1 MEDKILALFDQKQ
14 NWTLN
19 EIEAAL
25 NLRSTEAFVQLVK
38 TLNVLE
44 DKHILLNNHHH
55 YMRMDANQYLV
66 GKLKDISRFEWM
78 LSDGVQK
85 IYLPKHKNEGLFV
98 DDLVLVDI
106 QTKKVVRVYEHTIH
120 QLTGTMVRRKKQLV
134 FHSDIDYHCEFQLKT
149 MDHSLRPGTKVV
161 AQLTNYARPVEIKI
175 SEIIGNEKDPGVDI
189 TSMLYANKVR
199 MHFNEKVQK
208 ELKKIPHEVRDQ
220 DRENRVDLRSL
231 ITFTIDGDDAKD
243 FDDAI
248 SIERKPSG
256 YRLYVHIADVSHYVQ
271 TKSAIDREAF
281 ARSTSIYVC
290 DRVIPM
296 LPFDLSNGICSLNP
310 NVDRCTLTVQMEIDA
325 TGHCTSYKIY
335 PSLIHS
341 NQRCTYKKVNQL
353 LEGNVVSEYARI
365 RNQLFDLEACAYLLE
380 NQAKE
385 RGAIQFETKEP
396 AIVLNDKGKAVDVY
410 EKTRGY
416 AEEMIEQCMILANVC
431 VANCLHQ
438 AHLPCMYRVHLKP
451 NPEKAST
458 INTMALALHLS
469 YDIMPDEIEP
479 KVLAQFLSSLEENE
493 AYPIISMISLRAMEK
508 AYYDADCLGHFGLAL
523 EEYCHFT
530 SPIRRYSDL
539 VVHRMLRK
547 YLFEKQDRE
556 QVSKDIHAIGQQA
569 EHVSEKER
577 EAIAIE
583 RLVNDYKKA
592 EYMQKNIGRVY
603 TGMISGVQK
612 FGFFVELS
620 NTIEGL
626 VPVHTLMDDFYI
638 FDEDTLTLQARS
650 QKKAYQLGQKVRV
663 VCTGVDVPKGH
674 VEFALITSQNG
685 KKH

>member
-1 MEDKILALFDQKQ
+1 MEQKILALFDQKQ
-14 NWTLN
+14 NWTLH
-19 EIEAAL
+19 EIEATL
-25 NLRSTEAFVQLVK
+25 HLRSTNDFVQLVK
-38 TLNVLE
+38 ILNDLE
-44 DKHILLNNHHH
+44 DQHVLMNDHHH
-55 YMRMDANQYLV
+55 YMRMDTNQYIV

-78 LSDGVQK
+78 VSDGVQK
-85 IYLPKHKNEGLFV
+85 IYLPKHKNDELFV
-98 DDLVLVDI
+98 DDLVLIDR
-106 QTKKVVRVYEHTIH
+106 QSKKVVRVYEHTI
-120 QLTGTMVRRKKQLV
+120 QELTGTMVRRKKQLV
-134 FHSDIDYHCEFQLKT
+134 FRSDIDYHCEFKLKT
-149 MDHSLRPGTKVV
+149 LDPSLRPGKKVV
-161 AQLTNYARPVEIKI
+161 AQIIKYTRPVEIRI
-175 SEIIGNEKDPGVDI
+175 CEIIGKENDPGVDV
-189 TSMLYANKVR
+189 TSMLYAHKVR
-199 MHFNEKVQK
+199 MHFNEKVQN
-208 ELKKIPHEVRDQ
+208 ELKKIPHEVKEQ
-220 DRENRVDLRSL
+220 DRKDRIDLRSL

-248 SIERKPSG
+248 SIEKKDSG

-290 DRVIPM
+290 DRVVPM
-296 LPFDLSNGICSLNP
+296 LPFVLSNGICSLNP
-310 NVDRCTLTVQMEIDA
+310 HVDRCTLTVQMEIDQ

-341 NQRCTYKKVNQL
+341 NQRCTYQKVNQL
-353 LEGNVVSEYARI
+353 LAGNMVSEYARI
-365 RNQLFDLEACAYLLE
+365 KEQLLDLEACAHQLAI
-380 NQAKE
+380 QSKE

-396 AIVLNDKGKAVDVY
+396 VILLNEKGKAIDVY
-410 EKTRGY
+410 EKQRGY

-438 AHLPCMYRVHLKP
+438 AQLPCMYRVHLKP

-458 INTMALALHLS
+458 INTMALALHLP

-479 KVLAQFLSSLEENE
+479 KALAQFLASLEDND

-508 AYYDADCLGHFGLAL
+508 AYYDAACLGHFGLAL

-547 YLFEKQDRE
+547 YLFEKQNRK
-556 QVSKDIHAIGQQA
+556 QVSKDMHSIDQQA
-569 EHVSEKER
+569 KHVSEKER
-577 EAIAIE
+577 DAIAIE

-592 EYMQKNIGRVY
+592 EYMQKHIGKVY

-612 FGFFVELS
+612 FGFFVELP

-626 VPVHTLMDDFYI
+626 VPVHTLIDDFYS

-650 QKKAYQLGQKVRV
+650 QKKAYQLGQKVQV

-674 VEFALITSQNG
+674 VEFALTTSQNV
-685 KKH
+685 KKR